1 MNAVTKPENDDFEFE
16 VEDVD
21 NLPEVEVED
30 DTPEADRGRTPMP
43 EDIVREL
50 EADEMEDYSDKV
62 KTRLKQ
68 MKKVWH
74 DERREKETAQR
85 EQQEAISFAR
95 KISDENKRLKNTL
108 SRGEQ
113 TLVDSYRQATELELS
128 AAKRE
133 YKRN

>member
-1 MNAVTKPENDDFEFE
+1 MNAVTKPEKDDFEFE
-16 VEDVD
+16 IED

-85 EQQEAISFAR
+85 EQQEAVSFAR

-108 SRGEQ
+108 SSNSPNNC
-113 TLVDSYRQATELELS
+113 TLPSTKS
-128 AAKRE
+128 
-133 YKRN
+133 